1 MWYRL
6 YTPVILFIAYNERQ
20 NLCMDFASLDRELLD
35 CVLWTSITL
44 ECQGTPCSKQV
55 QYLKVKQVQQDSDSQ
70 LFSLYTAQ
78 SFGLFGQMVEC

>member
-1 MWYRL
+1 
-6 YTPVILFIAYNERQ
+6 
-20 NLCMDFASLDRELLD
+20 MDCASLDHESLN
-35 CVLWTSITL
+35 CVLWTSTTL
-44 ECQGTPCSKQV
+44 EGQGTPCSKQG